1 MYYQYGKSKIYD
13 RDRGEKKVA
22 SKARGAL
29 LGVEFKGNID
39 EIFGPASV
47 GTNEFEI
54 EEIGQSTD

>member
-1 MYYQYGKSKIYD
+1 MAKVKYTIETE
-13 RDRGEKKVA
+13 GEKKVA

-29 LGVEFKGNID
+29 LGVEFKGNIN